1 VKSKLE
7 SDREAKRNRD
17 PSETPCYFFNCDYIE
32 LIYSDD
38 SCPNFPA
45 AETLAGHAETLAG
58 RAVALIGPRYQA
70 GKSSG
75 HDLLGLYRE
84 FQY

>member
-1 VKSKLE
+1 MKSKLE

-17 PSETPCYFFNCDYIE
+17 PSETPCYFFNCNYIE

-58 RAVALIGPRYQA
+58 HDVASIGRNTRRAN
-70 GKSSG
+70 
-75 HDLLGLYRE
+75 RE
-84 FQY
+84 AMIL